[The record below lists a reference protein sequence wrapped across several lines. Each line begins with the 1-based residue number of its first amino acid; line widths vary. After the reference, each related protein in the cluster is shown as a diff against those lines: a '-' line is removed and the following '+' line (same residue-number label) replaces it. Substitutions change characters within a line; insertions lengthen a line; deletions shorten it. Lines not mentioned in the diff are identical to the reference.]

1 MNKVIVK
8 YLDGRMLKGIT
19 SNFSPAND
27 TFHLNV
33 AQTNEEEE
41 KLGMRQIDTSEG
53 LKAIFFVKDFAGKP
67 GYKEREEFLP
77 QDDSRGKKITIEFD
91 DGEKLNA
98 LSMGYSRKR
107 KGFFV
112 NPVDPDSN
120 NDRIYIISDT
130 VKDIEAIP

>member
-8 YLDGRMLKGIT
+8 YLDGKMLKGIA

-27 TFHLNV
+27 IFHLNV
-33 AQTNEEEE
+33 TQTNEEEE
-41 KLGMRQIDTSEG
+41 KLGMRKIDISEG
-53 LKAIFFVKDFAGKP
+53 LKAIFFVKDFAGRP
-67 GYKEREEFLP
+67 GYKEREDFLP
-77 QDDSRGKKITIEFD
+77 QDENRGKKITIEFD
-91 DGEKLNA
+91 DGERLNA

-120 NDRIYIISDT
+120 NERIYIISDT